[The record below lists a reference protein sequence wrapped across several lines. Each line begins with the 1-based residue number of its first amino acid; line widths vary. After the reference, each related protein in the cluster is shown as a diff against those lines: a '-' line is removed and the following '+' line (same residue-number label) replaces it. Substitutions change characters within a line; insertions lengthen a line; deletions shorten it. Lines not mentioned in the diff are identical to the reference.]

1 MATDTATARG
11 YSATKDQLSK
21 RLRRIEGQV
30 RGLQR
35 MIEEG
40 RDCHDILIQLSGVR
54 SALDAAGEQIL
65 EQYASGCRAHPGEK
79 VTPGTPVTADKAVPI
94 SRRQPMTFSLRLQ
107 PAADEDAALLT
118 GQRKRRAQSALP

>member
-1 MATDTATARG
+1 MTSQPTALPVPPPLSDTDE
-11 YSATKDQLSK
+11 KVLK

-40 RDCHDILIQLSGVR
+40 RDCHDILIQFSGVR
-54 SALDAAGEQIL
+54 SALDAAGEQVL

-79 VTPGTPVTADKAVPI
+79 VTPQDVVRAVKL
-94 SRRQPMTFSLRLQ
+94 LR
-107 PAADEDAALLT
+107 
-118 GQRKRRAQSALP
+118 G

>member
-1 MATDTATARG
+1 MTKPTTEIPPLSETDT
-11 YSATKDQLSK
+11 KILK

-40 RDCHDILIQLSGVR
+40 RECQDILTQLSGTR
-54 SALDAAGEQIL
+54 SALDAAGELLL

-79 VTPGTPVTADKAVPI
+79 ITPQDVVRAVKL
-94 SRRQPMTFSLRLQ
+94 LR
-107 PAADEDAALLT
+107 
-118 GQRKRRAQSALP
+118 G

>member
-1 MATDTATARG
+1 MTNPTSTANPPLSETDT
-11 YSATKDQLSK
+11 KILK

-40 RDCHDILIQLSGVR
+40 RECQDILTQLSGTR
-54 SALDAAGEQIL
+54 SALDAAGELLL

-79 VTPGTPVTADKAVPI
+79 ITPQDVVRAVKL
-94 SRRQPMTFSLRLQ
+94 LR
-107 PAADEDAALLT
+107 
-118 GQRKRRAQSALP
+118 G